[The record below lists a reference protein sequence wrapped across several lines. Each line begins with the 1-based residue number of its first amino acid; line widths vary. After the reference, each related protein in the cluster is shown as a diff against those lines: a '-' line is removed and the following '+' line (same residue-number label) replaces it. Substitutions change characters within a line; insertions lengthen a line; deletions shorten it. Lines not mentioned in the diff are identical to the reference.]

1 MKFRQATAANVA
13 EHRSKMN
20 PKVVEENDKKE
31 NDIPVAPAPEPAKD
45 NVLPNELKVLRAN
58 EAKEAM
64 AIISVNLRLEPG
76 LYGEIVCT
84 LFPGIKVRVNDS
96 EDPDWYA
103 LTYQGRDC
111 YVMKKYMKLL

>member
-31 NDIPVAPAPEPAKD
+31 NDVPVTPAPEPTKD
-45 NVLPNELKVLRAN
+45 NTLPNEMKVIKAN
-58 EAKEAM
+58 AAKEAT
-64 AIISVNLRLEPG
+64 AIITVNLRLEPG
-76 LYGEIVCT
+76 LYGEILCS

-96 EDPDWYA
+96 EDPEWFA

-111 YVMKKYMKLL
+111 YVMKKYMRLL

>member
-1 MKFRQATAANVA
+1 MKVRRAIAANVA
-13 EHRSKMN
+13 EQRAKMD

-31 NDIPVAPAPEPAKD
+31 NDIPVAPVSEPVKD
-45 NVLPNELKVLRAN
+45 NVLPNELKVLRA
-58 EAKEAM
+58 KEAV

-76 LYGEIVCT
+76 LYGEIICT